1 MRVGMFTWESLYS
14 IKVGGIAPHVS
25 ELSEALAER
34 GHEVHVFT
42 RRGDFDAYD
51 KINGVHYQRLDF
63 DQSGN
68 LIEEMDNMSASM
80 YERFLKTQKVFGK
93 FDILHGHDWHPVPA
107 LNLIKRDQS
116 IPYALTIHST
126 EWGRNGN
133 KPGNAEISHREWLGG
148 YESSR
153 LIVTTRCMQE
163 ELKSVYSIP
172 ESKISIIPN
181 GIVSG
186 KVRKSL
192 DPGQVKERYGI
203 HPLAPIVL
211 FCGRM
216 SYQKGPDLLVEAA
229 PHVLRERQD
238 VRFVFV
244 GGGDMSS
251 YCERRARELGIADA
265 CRFLGYVSSAEKQEL
280 MNACDLVCVPSRN
293 EPFGVV
299 VLEAWDAGKGV
310 VATEAVSIIRNFE
323 DGLLAYIQPESIA
336 WCINRLLKSPEEMKS
351 LALAGQSRIE
361 KEFCWGRIA
370 EKTEEVYADILGPNQ
385 GAKKQIVKSKSRRR
399 KTGKFNINEKVTK

>member
-1 MRVGMFTWESLYS
+1 MRIGMFTWESLYS

-51 KINGVHYQRLDF
+51 KINRVHYQRVDF
-63 DQSGN
+63 DKSGS
-68 LIEEMDNMSASM
+68 LIEEMDSMSAAM
-80 YERFLKTQKVFGK
+80 YERFLKTQNVLGK
-93 FDILHGHDWHPVPA
+93 FDIVHGHDWHPVPA
-107 LNLIKRDQS
+107 LNLVKTDLA
-116 IPYALTIHST
+116 IPYVLTIHST

-133 KPGNAEISHREWLGG
+133 NPGNAEISHQEWLGG

-163 ELKSVYSIP
+163 ELKSIYSIP
-172 ESKISIIPN
+172 ENKISIIPN

-186 KVRKSL
+186 KVRKAL

-203 HPLAPIVL
+203 HPLAPVVL

-216 SYQKGPDLLVEAA
+216 SYQKGPDLLVYAA

-238 VRFVFV
+238 ARFVFV
-244 GGGDMSS
+244 GEGDMSS

-299 VLEAWDAGKGV
+299 VLEAWDAGKSV

-323 DGLLAYIQPESIA
+323 DGLLAYIQPESLA
-336 WCINRLLKSPEEMKS
+336 WCINRLLRSPEEMKS

-361 KEFCWGRIA
+361 KEFSWGRIA
-370 EKTEEVYADILGPNQ
+370 EKTEEVYADILGLNQ
-385 GAKKQIVKSKSRRR
+385 RAKMQIVKSKSRRR
-399 KTGKFNINEKVTK
+399 KTHKI